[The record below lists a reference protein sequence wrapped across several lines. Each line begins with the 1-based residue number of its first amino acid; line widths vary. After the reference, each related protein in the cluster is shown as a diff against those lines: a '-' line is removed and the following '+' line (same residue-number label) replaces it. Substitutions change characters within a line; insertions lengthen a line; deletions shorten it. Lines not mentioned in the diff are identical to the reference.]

1 MSFDLNK
8 AEEYLSAYKNAG
20 VVWTSQG
27 KFLASLVESKSP
39 PKGRGIQWLEDIF
52 ALGLPQSMNEEKV
65 LRIEK
70 IEKAAAMTQKPED
83 AEILRDFSRKIS
95 LGRQLSEKQESF
107 LSKLMERAEREVKY
121 VEINDDIN
129 AFIETLKCKVLY
141 GTSSYYWQARESTYR
156 RASQIFNYCEKTGKI
171 DTDDYKYLRSI
182 FKGFTEQWEEVDSWR
197 GNIFYLKGTGEPV
210 LVLEKYVV
218 TRGMRPVEPQILVNV
233 LVNGVS
239 KSVSI
244 DRLLKRKP
252 KFKIEQ

>member
-1 MSFDLNK
+1 
-8 AEEYLSAYKNAG
+8 
-20 VVWTSQG
+20 
-27 KFLASLVESKSP
+27 
-39 PKGRGIQWLEDIF
+39 
-52 ALGLPQSMNEEKV
+52 MNEEKL

-107 LSKLMERAEREVKY
+107 LTKLMERAEREVEW
-121 VEINDDIN
+121 VEVNDDIN

-141 GTSSYYWQARESTYR
+141 GTSTYYWQARESTYR
-156 RASQIFNYCEKTGKI
+156 RASQIFNYFEKTGKI
-171 DTDDYKYLRSI
+171 DTEDYKYLRSI
-182 FKGFTEQWEEVDSWR
+182 FKGFTEQWEEVDAWK
-197 GNIFYLKGTGEPV
+197 GNIFYMKGIGTPV

-218 TRGMRPVEPQILVNV
+218 TRGMKPVEPQILVNV

-239 KSVSI
+239 KSVPV

-252 KFKIEQ
+252 KSKVEQ